1 MIISDS
7 HGLHGHVQIFLKNKK
22 TGEKTLHFEKDNV
35 IPISGS
41 QWIFTKMF
49 GLYLDSDHNNSAVLP
64 KADTN
69 LVMPDLN
76 AQNINIG
83 VNPAEYT
90 TMTDDISV
98 NHFVQ
103 GFMIGNG
110 GAGEDSITSK
120 NTDYSFINLRNPIPF
135 QQSQSGLSTDKAGKY
150 LGKMRYSVSD
160 FNNSYYIKRFDSR
173 PRIRHS
179 WWKEGQK
186 WDYVDPLVPEDL
198 GPVASNGSP
207 KSPRIESYVE
217 CELSISDDDCLSYF
231 AHEGSSETPAIN
243 ELGLVSFDA
252 VKGQRGILESLYN
265 DQITEFLKLIYDGS
279 RRTAG
284 DKQMVINYATSI
296 LETMAANLVDEGG
309 TAISQTNMDNFMAT
323 LTTISESSA
332 DTINVDSYQAEL
344 ALETNIEAKEYHS
357 GTQFQYVEDKFLE
370 HLNDQVFSVLTTDE
384 AQRTKL
390 ITYYTFNTIPLE
402 QDIDII
408 FLYRIYAN

>member
-279 RRTAG
+279 RRTDG

-296 LETMAANLVDEGG
+296 LETMVANLVDEDG
-309 TAISQTNMDNFMAT
+309 TAISQTNMDNFMNT
-323 LTTISESSA
+323 LTSISESSA